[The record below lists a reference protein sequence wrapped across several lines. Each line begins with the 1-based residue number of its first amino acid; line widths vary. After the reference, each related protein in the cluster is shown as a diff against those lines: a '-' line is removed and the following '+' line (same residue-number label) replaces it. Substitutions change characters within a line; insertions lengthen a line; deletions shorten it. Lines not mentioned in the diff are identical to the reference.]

1 MQYPH
6 VFLRT
11 AAAYSLIA
19 AYFSIPWTLAGANIT
34 LLCLV
39 LAWVLAGGWR
49 QHWDVARSSAVTY
62 PLLAMYALILL
73 GAIYTTAPWRVVFD
87 HWLKYD
93 KLLLMVIAITLL
105 AQDEKTR
112 ERCWTAFTLAALFTL
127 ASSYLSI
134 WWRLPWSR
142 GQTLGWGGDH
152 SVFKDYIT
160 QSVLMALLM
169 LRGLYLGLRSQVSW
183 KRWAWLTVAALAFV
197 CNTQLLYGRTGYVAT
212 AVAVLAFVL
221 AMVPVRRWWMALGL
235 VALLLGLAVLLSP
248 TIVPRVAL
256 GLKELGE
263 VPETTTSIGPR
274 LYFLHYGLDLFFQKP
289 LLGWGTGAYH
299 GEFCRIATTP
309 EWCAAGSFHPHNQ
322 FLFFM
327 IEHGLLGLAAFSAVF
342 VAALWQAR
350 GMERLDR
357 AAAIAFIG
365 VAFVGSLTHSGIWL
379 ANEGLAYC
387 FGLVLV
393 LTAPRRR
400 PAPAVASPLAQG

>member
-11 AAAYSLIA
+11 AAAFSLIA
-19 AYFSIPWTLAGANIT
+19 AYFSIPWTLAGANIS

-39 LAWVLAGGWR
+39 LAWLLAGDWR
-49 QHWDVARSSAVTY
+49 QRWDAARGNAVSL
-62 PLLAMYALILL
+62 PLLVLYAIILL
-73 GAIYTTAPWRVVFD
+73 GAVYTTAPWRVVLD

-93 KLLLMVIAITLL
+93 KLLLMVMAISFL
-105 AQDEKTR
+105 AQDGKTR
-112 ERCWTAFTLAALFTL
+112 ERCWTAFTIAALFTL

-142 GQTLGWGGDH
+142 AQTLGWGGDH

-160 QSVLMALLM
+160 QSVLMVLLM
-169 LRGLYLGLRSQVSW
+169 LRGLYLALRANVAWQ
-183 KRWAWLTVAALAFV
+183 RGAWLAVAALAFV

-221 AMVPVRRWWMALGL
+221 ALVPVRRWWMALAL
-235 VALLLGLAVLLSP
+235 VAVLLAGAVLLSP

-274 LYFLHYGLDLFFQKP
+274 LYFLHYGLDLFWQKP
-289 LLGWGTGAYH
+289 WLGWGTGAYH

-327 IEHGLLGLAAFSAVF
+327 VEHGIPGLLAFAAVF
-342 VAALWQAR
+342 AAALWQAAR
-350 GMERLDR
+350 MERLDR
-357 AAAIAFIG
+357 AVAFAFVG
-365 VAFVGSLTHSGIWL
+365 VACVGSLTHSGIWPC
-379 ANEGLAYC
+379 AKAQAG
-387 FGLVLV
+387 V
-393 LTAPRRR
+393 
-400 PAPAVASPLAQG
+400 PA

>member
-6 VFLRT
+6 VFLRS
-11 AAAYSLIA
+11 AAVFSAIA
-19 AYFSIPWTLAGANIT
+19 AFFSIPWTLAGANIS

-39 LAWVLAGGWR
+39 LAWLLAGDWR
-49 QHWDVARSSAVTY
+49 QRWDAARGNAVSL
-62 PLLAMYALILL
+62 PLLVLYAIILL
-73 GAIYTTAPWRVVFD
+73 GAVYTTAPWRVVLD

-93 KLLLMVIAITLL
+93 KLLLMVIAISLL

-112 ERCWTAFTLAALFTL
+112 ERCWTAFTIAALFTL

-142 GQTLGWGGDH
+142 AQTLGWGGDH

-169 LRGLYLGLRSQVSW
+169 LRGLYLALRANVAWQ
-183 KRWAWLTVAALAFV
+183 RGAWLAVAALAFV

-221 AMVPVRRWWMALGL
+221 ALVPVRRWWMALAL
-235 VALLLGLAVLLSP
+235 VAVLLAGAVLLSP

-274 LYFLHYGLDLFFQKP
+274 LYFLHYGLDLFWQKP
-289 LLGWGTGAYH
+289 WLGWGTGAYH

-327 IEHGLLGLAAFSAVF
+327 IEHGIPGLLAFAAVF
-342 VAALWQAR
+342 AAALWQAAR
-350 GMERLDR
+350 MERLDR
-357 AAAIAFIG
+357 AVAFAFVG
-365 VAFVGSLTHSGIWL
+365 VACVGSLTHSGIWL
-379 ANEGLAYC
+379 ANEGLAYS

-393 LTAPRRR
+393 LTAPLR
-400 PAPAVASPLAQG
+400 PCAKAQAGVLA

>member
-6 VFLRT
+6 VFLRS
-11 AAAYSLIA
+11 AAVFSAIA
-19 AYFSIPWTLAGANIT
+19 AFFSIPWTLAGANIS

-39 LAWVLAGGWR
+39 LAWLLAGDWR
-49 QHWDVARSSAVTY
+49 QRWDAARGNAVSL
-62 PLLAMYALILL
+62 PLLVLYAIILL
-73 GAIYTTAPWRVVFD
+73 GAVYTTAPWRVVLD

-93 KLLLMVIAITLL
+93 KLLLMVIAISLL
-105 AQDEKTR
+105 AQDGKTR
-112 ERCWTAFTLAALFTL
+112 ERCWTAFTIAALFTL

-142 GQTLGWGGDH
+142 AQTLGWGGDH

-169 LRGLYLGLRSQVSW
+169 LRGLYLALRANVAWQ
-183 KRWAWLTVAALAFV
+183 RGAWLAVAALAFV

-221 AMVPVRRWWMALGL
+221 ALVPVRRWWMALAL
-235 VALLLGLAVLLSP
+235 VAVLLAGAVLLSP

-274 LYFLHYGLDLFFQKP
+274 LYFLHYGLDLFWQKP
-289 LLGWGTGAYH
+289 WLGWGTGAYH

-327 IEHGLLGLAAFSAVF
+327 VEHGIPGLLAFAAVF
-342 VAALWQAR
+342 AAALWQAAR
-350 GMERLDR
+350 MERLDR
-357 AAAIAFIG
+357 TVAFAFVG
-365 VAFVGSLTHSGIWL
+365 VACVGSLTHSGIWL
-379 ANEGLAYC
+379 ANEGLAYS

-393 LTAPRRR
+393 LTAPLR
-400 PAPAVASPLAQG
+400 PCAKAQAGVSV

>member
-6 VFLRT
+6 VFLRS
-11 AAAYSLIA
+11 AAVFSAIA
-19 AYFSIPWTLAGANIT
+19 AFFSIPWTLAGANIS

-39 LAWVLAGGWR
+39 LAWLLAGDWR
-49 QHWDVARSSAVTY
+49 QRWDAARGNAVSL
-62 PLLAMYALILL
+62 PLLVLYAIILL
-73 GAIYTTAPWRVVFD
+73 GAVYTTAPWRVVLD

-93 KLLLMVIAITLL
+93 KLLLMVIAISLL
-105 AQDEKTR
+105 AQDGKTR
-112 ERCWTAFTLAALFTL
+112 ERCWTAFTIAALFTL

-134 WWRLPWSR
+134 WWRLPWAR
-142 GQTLGWGGDH
+142 AQTLGWGGDH

-169 LRGLYLGLRSQVSW
+169 LRGLYLALRANVAWQ
-183 KRWAWLTVAALAFV
+183 RGAWLAVAALAFV

-221 AMVPVRRWWMALGL
+221 ALVPVRRWWMALAL
-235 VALLLGLAVLLSP
+235 VAVLLAGAVLLSP

-274 LYFLHYGLDLFFQKP
+274 LYFLHYGLDLFWQKP
-289 LLGWGTGAYH
+289 WLGWGTGAYH

-327 IEHGLLGLAAFSAVF
+327 VEHGIPGLLAFAAVF
-342 VAALWQAR
+342 AAALWQAAR
-350 GMERLDR
+350 MERLDR
-357 AAAIAFIG
+357 AVAFAFVG
-365 VAFVGSLTHSGIWL
+365 VACVGSLTHSGIWL
-379 ANEGLAYC
+379 ANEGLAYS

-393 LTAPRRR
+393 LTAPLR
-400 PAPAVASPLAQG
+400 PCAKAQAGVSV

>member
-6 VFLRT
+6 VFLRS
-11 AAAYSLIA
+11 AAVFSAIA
-19 AYFSIPWTLAGANIT
+19 AFFSIPWTLAGANIS

-39 LAWVLAGGWR
+39 LAWLLAGDWR
-49 QHWDVARSSAVTY
+49 QRWDAARGNAVSL
-62 PLLAMYALILL
+62 PLLVLYAIILL
-73 GAIYTTAPWRVVFD
+73 GAVYTTAPWRVVLD

-93 KLLLMVIAITLL
+93 KLLLMVIAISLL
-105 AQDEKTR
+105 AQDGKTR
-112 ERCWTAFTLAALFTL
+112 ERCWTAFTIAALFTL

-142 GQTLGWGGDH
+142 AQTLGWGGDH

-169 LRGLYLGLRSQVSW
+169 LRGLYLALRANVAWQ
-183 KRWAWLTVAALAFV
+183 RGAWLAVAALAFV

-221 AMVPVRRWWMALGL
+221 ALVPVRRWWMALAL
-235 VALLLGLAVLLSP
+235 VAVLLAGAVLLSP

-274 LYFLHYGLDLFFQKP
+274 LYFLHYGLDLFWQKP
-289 LLGWGTGAYH
+289 WLGWGTGAYH

-327 IEHGLLGLAAFSAVF
+327 VEHGIPGLLAFAAVF
-342 VAALWQAR
+342 AAALWQAAR
-350 GMERLDR
+350 MERLDR
-357 AAAIAFIG
+357 AVAFAFVG
-365 VAFVGSLTHSGIWL
+365 VACVGSLTHSGIWL
-379 ANEGLAYC
+379 ANEGLAYS

-393 LTAPRRR
+393 LTAPLR
-400 PAPAVASPLAQG
+400 PCAKAQDGVSA

>member
-6 VFLRT
+6 VFLRS
-11 AAAYSLIA
+11 AAVFSAIA
-19 AYFSIPWTLAGANIT
+19 AFFSIPWTLAGANIS

-39 LAWVLAGGWR
+39 LAWLLAGDWR
-49 QHWDVARSSAVTY
+49 QRWDAARGNAVSL
-62 PLLAMYALILL
+62 PLLVLYAIILL
-73 GAIYTTAPWRVVFD
+73 GAVYTTAPWRVVLD

-93 KLLLMVIAITLL
+93 KLLLMVIAISLL
-105 AQDEKTR
+105 AQDGKTR
-112 ERCWTAFTLAALFTL
+112 ERCWTAFTIAALFTL

-142 GQTLGWGGDH
+142 AQTLGWGGDH

-169 LRGLYLGLRSQVSW
+169 LRGLYLALRANVAWQ
-183 KRWAWLTVAALAFV
+183 RGAWLAVAALAFV

-221 AMVPVRRWWMALGL
+221 ALVPVRRWWMALAL
-235 VALLLGLAVLLSP
+235 VAVLLAGAVLLSP
-248 TIVPRVAL
+248 TTVPRVSL

-274 LYFLHYGLDLFFQKP
+274 LYFLHYGLDLFWQKP
-289 LLGWGTGAYH
+289 WLGWGTGAYH

-327 IEHGLLGLAAFSAVF
+327 VEHGIPGLLAFAAVF
-342 VAALWQAR
+342 AAALWQAAR
-350 GMERLDR
+350 MERLDR
-357 AAAIAFIG
+357 AVAFAFVG
-365 VAFVGSLTHSGIWL
+365 VACVGSLTHSGIWL
-379 ANEGLAYC
+379 ANEGLAYS

-393 LTAPRRR
+393 LTAPLR
-400 PAPAVASPLAQG
+400 PCAKAQAGVSV

>member
-6 VFLRT
+6 VFLRS
-11 AAAYSLIA
+11 AAVFSAIA
-19 AYFSIPWTLAGANIT
+19 AFFSIPWTLAGANIS

-39 LAWVLAGGWR
+39 LAWLLAGDWR
-49 QHWDVARSSAVTY
+49 QRWDAARGNAVSL
-62 PLLAMYALILL
+62 PLLVLYAIILL
-73 GAIYTTAPWRVVFD
+73 GAVYTTAPWRVVLD

-93 KLLLMVIAITLL
+93 KLLLMVIAISLL
-105 AQDEKTR
+105 AQDGKTR
-112 ERCWTAFTLAALFTL
+112 ERCWTAFTIAALFTL

-142 GQTLGWGGDH
+142 AQTLGWGGDH

-169 LRGLYLGLRSQVSW
+169 LRGLYLALRANVAWQ
-183 KRWAWLTVAALAFV
+183 RGAWLAVAALAFV

-212 AVAVLAFVL
+212 AVAMLAFVL
-221 AMVPVRRWWMALGL
+221 ALVPVRRWWMALAL
-235 VALLLGLAVLLSP
+235 VAVLLAGAVLLSP

-274 LYFLHYGLDLFFQKP
+274 LYFLHYGLDLFWQKP
-289 LLGWGTGAYH
+289 WLGWGTGAYH

-327 IEHGLLGLAAFSAVF
+327 VEHGIPGLLAFAAVF
-342 VAALWQAR
+342 AAALWQAAR
-350 GMERLDR
+350 MERLDR
-357 AAAIAFIG
+357 AVAFAFVG
-365 VAFVGSLTHSGIWL
+365 VACVGSLTHSGIWL
-379 ANEGLAYC
+379 ANEGLAYS

-393 LTAPRRR
+393 LTAPLR
-400 PAPAVASPLAQG
+400 PCAKAQAGVSV

>member
-11 AAAYSLIA
+11 AAVFSAIA
-19 AYFSIPWTLAGANIT
+19 AFFSIPWTLAGANIS

-39 LAWVLAGGWR
+39 LTWLLAGGWR
-49 QHWDVARSSAVTY
+49 ERWGVARGNAVTL
-62 PLLAMYALILL
+62 PLLALYAIILL
-73 GAIYTTAPWRVVFD
+73 GAAYTTAPWRVVLD

-93 KLLLMVIAITLL
+93 KLLLIVIAITLL

-112 ERCWTAFTLAALFTL
+112 ERCWTAFTIAALFTL

-142 GQTLGWGGDH
+142 AQTLGWGGDH

-169 LRGLYLGLRSQVSW
+169 LRGLYLALRASVAWQ
-183 KRWAWLTVAALAFV
+183 RGAWLAVAALAFV

-221 AMVPVRRWWMALGL
+221 ALVPVRRWWMALAL
-235 VALLLGLAVLLSP
+235 VAVLLAGAVLLSP
-248 TIVPRVAL
+248 TIGPRVAL

-274 LYFLHYGLDLFFQKP
+274 LYFLHYGLDLFWQKP
-289 LLGWGTGAYH
+289 WLGWGTGAYH

-327 IEHGLLGLAAFSAVF
+327 IEHGIPGLLAFAAVF
-342 VAALWQAR
+342 VAALWQAAR
-350 GMERLDR
+350 MERLDR
-357 AAAIAFIG
+357 AVAVAFVG
-365 VAFVGSLTHSGIWL
+365 VACVGSLTHSGIWL
-379 ANEGLAYC
+379 ANEGLAYS

-393 LTAPRRR
+393 LTAPLR
-400 PAPAVASPLAQG
+400 PCANAQAGVPA

>member
-6 VFLRT
+6 VFLRS
-11 AAAYSLIA
+11 AAVFSAIA
-19 AYFSIPWTLAGANIT
+19 AFFSIPWTLAGANIS

-39 LAWVLAGGWR
+39 LAWLLAGDWR
-49 QHWDVARSSAVTY
+49 QRWDAARGNAVSL
-62 PLLAMYALILL
+62 PLLVLYAIILL
-73 GAIYTTAPWRVVFD
+73 GAVYTTAPWRVVLD

-93 KLLLMVIAITLL
+93 KLLLMVIAISLL
-105 AQDEKTR
+105 AQDGKTR
-112 ERCWTAFTLAALFTL
+112 ERCWTAFTIAALFTL

-142 GQTLGWGGDH
+142 AQTLGWGGDH

-169 LRGLYLGLRSQVSW
+169 LRGLYLALRANVAWQ
-183 KRWAWLTVAALAFV
+183 RGAWLAVAALAFV

-221 AMVPVRRWWMALGL
+221 ALVPVRRWWMALAL
-235 VALLLGLAVLLSP
+235 VAVLLAGAVLLSP

-274 LYFLHYGLDLFFQKP
+274 LYFLHYGLDLFWQKP
-289 LLGWGTGAYH
+289 WLGWGTGAYH

-327 IEHGLLGLAAFSAVF
+327 VEHGIPGLLAFAAVF
-342 VAALWQAR
+342 AAALWQAAR
-350 GMERLDR
+350 MERLDR
-357 AAAIAFIG
+357 A
-365 VAFVGSLTHSGIWL
+365 VAFAFVWVACVGSLTHSGIWL
-379 ANEGLAYC
+379 ANEGLAYS

-393 LTAPRRR
+393 LTAPLR
-400 PAPAVASPLAQG
+400 PCAKAQAGVSV

>member
-6 VFLRT
+6 VFLRS
-11 AAAYSLIA
+11 AAVFSAIA
-19 AYFSIPWTLAGANIT
+19 AFFSIPWTLAGANIS

-39 LAWVLAGGWR
+39 LAWLLAGDWR
-49 QHWDVARSSAVTY
+49 QRWDAARGNAVSL
-62 PLLAMYALILL
+62 PLLVLYAIILL
-73 GAIYTTAPWRVVFD
+73 GAVYTTAPWRVVLD

-93 KLLLMVIAITLL
+93 KLLLMVIAISLL
-105 AQDEKTR
+105 AQDGKTR
-112 ERCWTAFTLAALFTL
+112 ERCWTAFTIAALFTL

-134 WWRLPWSR
+134 WWWLPWSR
-142 GQTLGWGGDH
+142 AQTLGWGGDH

-169 LRGLYLGLRSQVSW
+169 LRGLYLALRANV
-183 KRWAWLTVAALAFV
+183 AWQRGGWLAVAALAFV

-221 AMVPVRRWWMALGL
+221 ALVPVRRWWMALAL
-235 VALLLGLAVLLSP
+235 VAVLLTGAVLLSP

-274 LYFLHYGLDLFFQKP
+274 LYFLHYGLDLFWQKP
-289 LLGWGTGAYH
+289 WLGWGTGAYH

-327 IEHGLLGLAAFSAVF
+327 VEHGIPGLLAFAAVF
-342 VAALWQAR
+342 AAALWQAAR
-350 GMERLDR
+350 MERLDR
-357 AAAIAFIG
+357 AVAFAFVG
-365 VAFVGSLTHSGIWL
+365 VACVGSLTHSGIWL
-379 ANEGLAYC
+379 ANEGLAYS

-393 LTAPRRR
+393 LTAPLR
-400 PAPAVASPLAQG
+400 PCAKAQAGVSV

>member
-11 AAAYSLIA
+11 AAAFSLIA

-39 LAWVLAGGWR
+39 LAWVLGGAWR
-49 QHWDVARSSAVTY
+49 QRWDVACDNAVTF
-62 PLLAMYALILL
+62 PLLALYGLILL
-73 GAIYTTAPWRVVFD
+73 GALYTTAPWRVVLD

-93 KLLLMVIAITLL
+93 KLLLMVMAISLM
-105 AQDEKTR
+105 ARDEKTR
-112 ERCWTAFTLAALFTL
+112 ERCWTAFTIAALFTL

-142 GQTLGWGGDH
+142 AQTLGWGGDH

-160 QSVLMALLM
+160 QSVLMVLLM
-169 LRGLYLGLRSQVSW
+169 LRGLYLALRTPVVWQ
-183 KRWAWLTVAALAFV
+183 RAAWLAVAVLAFV

-221 AMVPVRRWWMALGL
+221 ALVPVRRWWMALGL
-235 VALLLGLAVLLSP
+235 VAVVLGVAVLLSP

-256 GLKELGE
+256 GLKELGQ

-274 LYFLHYGLDLFFQKP
+274 LYFLHYGLELFSQKP
-289 LLGWGTGAYH
+289 WLGWGTGAYH

-327 IEHGLLGLAAFSAVF
+327 IEHGLPGLVAFAGVF

-350 GMERLDR
+350 RMERLDR
-357 AAAIAFIG
+357 AVAIAFVG
-365 VAFVGSLTHSGIWL
+365 VAGVGSLTHSGIWL

-393 LTAPRRR
+393 LTAPR
-400 PAPAVASPLAQG
+400 SPSHQSTGAARG

>member
-6 VFLRT
+6 VFLRS
-11 AAAYSLIA
+11 AAVLSAIA
-19 AYFSIPWTLAGANIT
+19 AFFSIPWTLAGANIS

-39 LAWVLAGGWR
+39 LAWLLAGDWR
-49 QHWDVARSSAVTY
+49 QRWDAARGNAVSL
-62 PLLAMYALILL
+62 PLLVLYAIILL
-73 GAIYTTAPWRVVFD
+73 GAVYTTAPWRVVLD

-93 KLLLMVIAITLL
+93 KLLLMVIAISLL
-105 AQDEKTR
+105 AQDGKTR
-112 ERCWTAFTLAALFTL
+112 ERCWTAFTIAALFTL

-142 GQTLGWGGDH
+142 AQTLGWGGDH

-169 LRGLYLGLRSQVSW
+169 LRGLYLALRANVAWQ
-183 KRWAWLTVAALAFV
+183 RGAWLAVAALAFV

-221 AMVPVRRWWMALGL
+221 ALVPVRRWWMALAL
-235 VALLLGLAVLLSP
+235 VAVLLAGAVLLSP

-274 LYFLHYGLDLFFQKP
+274 LYFLHYGLDLFWQKP
-289 LLGWGTGAYH
+289 WLGWGTGAYH

-327 IEHGLLGLAAFSAVF
+327 VEHGIPGLLAFAAVF
-342 VAALWQAR
+342 AAALWQAAR
-350 GMERLDR
+350 MERLDR
-357 AAAIAFIG
+357 AVAFAFVG
-365 VAFVGSLTHSGIWL
+365 VACVGSLTHSGIWL
-379 ANEGLAYC
+379 ANEGLAYS

-393 LTAPRRR
+393 LTAPLR
-400 PAPAVASPLAQG
+400 PCAKAQAGVSA

>member
-6 VFLRT
+6 VFLRS
-11 AAAYSLIA
+11 AAVFSAIA
-19 AYFSIPWTLAGANIT
+19 AFFSIPWTLAGANIS

-39 LAWVLAGGWR
+39 LAWLLAGDWR
-49 QHWDVARSSAVTY
+49 QRWDAARGNAVSL
-62 PLLAMYALILL
+62 PLLVLYAIILL
-73 GAIYTTAPWRVVFD
+73 GAVYTTAPWRVVLD

-93 KLLLMVIAITLL
+93 KLLLMVIAISLL

-112 ERCWTAFTLAALFTL
+112 GRCWTAFTIAALFTL

-142 GQTLGWGGDH
+142 AQTLGWGGDH

-169 LRGLYLGLRSQVSW
+169 LRGLYLALRANVAWQ
-183 KRWAWLTVAALAFV
+183 RGAWLAVAALAFV

-221 AMVPVRRWWMALGL
+221 ALVPVRRWWMALAL
-235 VALLLGLAVLLSP
+235 VAVLLAGAVLLSP

-274 LYFLHYGLDLFFQKP
+274 LYFLHYGLDLFWQKP
-289 LLGWGTGAYH
+289 WLGWGTGAYH

-327 IEHGLLGLAAFSAVF
+327 VEHGIPGLLAFAAVF
-342 VAALWQAR
+342 AAALWQAAR
-350 GMERLDR
+350 MERLDR
-357 AAAIAFIG
+357 AVAFAFVG
-365 VAFVGSLTHSGIWL
+365 VACVGSLTHSGIWL
-379 ANEGLAYC
+379 ANEGLAYS

-393 LTAPRRR
+393 LTAPLR
-400 PAPAVASPLAQG
+400 PCAKAQAGVSV

>member
-6 VFLRT
+6 VFLRS
-11 AAAYSLIA
+11 AAVFSAIA
-19 AYFSIPWTLAGANIT
+19 AFFSIPWTLAGANIS

-39 LAWVLAGGWR
+39 LAWLLAGDWR
-49 QHWDVARSSAVTY
+49 QRWDAARGNAVSL
-62 PLLAMYALILL
+62 PLLVLYAIILL
-73 GAIYTTAPWRVVFD
+73 GAVYTTAPWRVVLD

-93 KLLLMVIAITLL
+93 KLLLMVIAIALL
-105 AQDEKTR
+105 AQDGKTR
-112 ERCWTAFTLAALFTL
+112 ERCWTAFTIAALFTL

-142 GQTLGWGGDH
+142 AQTLGWGGDH

-169 LRGLYLGLRSQVSW
+169 LRGLYLALRANVAWQ
-183 KRWAWLTVAALAFV
+183 RGAWLAVAALAFV

-221 AMVPVRRWWMALGL
+221 ALVPVRRWWMALAL
-235 VALLLGLAVLLSP
+235 VAVLLAGAVLLSP

-274 LYFLHYGLDLFFQKP
+274 LYFLHYGLDLFWQKP
-289 LLGWGTGAYH
+289 WLGWGTGAYH

-327 IEHGLLGLAAFSAVF
+327 VEHGIPGLLAFAAVF
-342 VAALWQAR
+342 AAALWQAAR
-350 GMERLDR
+350 MERLDR
-357 AAAIAFIG
+357 AVAFAFVG
-365 VAFVGSLTHSGIWL
+365 VACVGSLTHSGIWL
-379 ANEGLAYC
+379 ANEGLAYS

-393 LTAPRRR
+393 LTAPLR
-400 PAPAVASPLAQG
+400 PCAKAQAGVSV

>member
-6 VFLRT
+6 VFLRS
-11 AAAYSLIA
+11 AAVFSAIA
-19 AYFSIPWTLAGANIT
+19 AFFSIPWTLAGANIS

-39 LAWVLAGGWR
+39 LAWLLAGDWR
-49 QHWDVARSSAVTY
+49 QRWDAARGNAVSL
-62 PLLAMYALILL
+62 PLLVLYAIILL
-73 GAIYTTAPWRVVFD
+73 GAVYTTAPWRVVLD

-93 KLLLMVIAITLL
+93 KLLLMVIAISLL
-105 AQDEKTR
+105 AQDGKTR
-112 ERCWTAFTLAALFTL
+112 ERCWTAFTIAALFTL

-142 GQTLGWGGDH
+142 AQTLGWGGDH

-169 LRGLYLGLRSQVSW
+169 LRGLYLALRANVAWQ
-183 KRWAWLTVAALAFV
+183 RGAWLAVAALAFV

-221 AMVPVRRWWMALGL
+221 ALVPVRRWWMALAL
-235 VALLLGLAVLLSP
+235 VAVLLAGAVLLSP

-274 LYFLHYGLDLFFQKP
+274 LYFLHYGLDLFWQKP
-289 LLGWGTGAYH
+289 WLGWGTGAYH

-327 IEHGLLGLAAFSAVF
+327 VEHGIPGLLAFAAVF
-342 VAALWQAR
+342 AAALWQAAR
-350 GMERLDR
+350 MERLDR
-357 AAAIAFIG
+357 AVAFAFVG
-365 VAFVGSLTHSGIWL
+365 VACVGSLTHSGIWL
-379 ANEGLAYC
+379 ANEGLAYS

-393 LTAPRRR
+393 LTVPLR
-400 PAPAVASPLAQG
+400 PCAKAQAGVSV

>member
-6 VFLRT
+6 VFLRS
-11 AAAYSLIA
+11 AAVFSAIA
-19 AYFSIPWTLAGANIT
+19 AFFSIPWTLAGANIS

-39 LAWVLAGGWR
+39 LAWLLAGDWR
-49 QHWDVARSSAVTY
+49 QRWDAARGNAVSL
-62 PLLAMYALILL
+62 PLLVLYAIILL
-73 GAIYTTAPWRVVFD
+73 GAVYTTAPWRVVLD
-87 HWLKYD
+87 HWLKYG
-93 KLLLMVIAITLL
+93 KLLLMVIAISLL

-112 ERCWTAFTLAALFTL
+112 GRCWTAFTIAALFTL

-142 GQTLGWGGDH
+142 AQTLGWGGDH

-169 LRGLYLGLRSQVSW
+169 LRGLYLALRANVAWQ
-183 KRWAWLTVAALAFV
+183 RGAWLAVAALAFV

-221 AMVPVRRWWMALGL
+221 ALVPVRRWWMALAL
-235 VALLLGLAVLLSP
+235 VAVLLAGAVLLSP

-274 LYFLHYGLDLFFQKP
+274 LYFLHYGLDLFWQKP
-289 LLGWGTGAYH
+289 WLGWGTGAYH

-327 IEHGLLGLAAFSAVF
+327 VEHGIPGLLAFAAVF
-342 VAALWQAR
+342 AAALWQAAR
-350 GMERLDR
+350 MERLDR
-357 AAAIAFIG
+357 AVAFAFVG
-365 VAFVGSLTHSGIWL
+365 VACVGSLTHSGIWL
-379 ANEGLAYC
+379 ANEGLAYS

-393 LTAPRRR
+393 LTAPLR
-400 PAPAVASPLAQG
+400 PCAKAQAGVSV

>member
-6 VFLRT
+6 VFLRS
-11 AAAYSLIA
+11 AAVFSAIA
-19 AYFSIPWTLAGANIT
+19 AFFSIPWTLAGANIS

-39 LAWVLAGGWR
+39 LAWLLAGDWR
-49 QHWDVARSSAVTY
+49 QRWDAARGNAVSL
-62 PLLAMYALILL
+62 PLLVLYAIILL
-73 GAIYTTAPWRVVFD
+73 GAVYTTAPWRVVLD

-93 KLLLMVIAITLL
+93 KLLLMVIAISLL
-105 AQDEKTR
+105 AQDGKTR
-112 ERCWTAFTLAALFTL
+112 ERCWTAFTIAALFTL

-142 GQTLGWGGDH
+142 AQTLGWGGDH

-169 LRGLYLGLRSQVSW
+169 LRGLYLALRANVAWQ
-183 KRWAWLTVAALAFV
+183 RGAWLAVAALAFV

-221 AMVPVRRWWMALGL
+221 ALVPVRRWWMALAL
-235 VALLLGLAVLLSP
+235 VAVLLAGAVLLSP

-274 LYFLHYGLDLFFQKP
+274 LYFLHYGLDLFWQKP
-289 LLGWGTGAYH
+289 WLGWGTGAYH

-327 IEHGLLGLAAFSAVF
+327 VEHGIPGLLAFAAVF
-342 VAALWQAR
+342 AAALWQAAR
-350 GMERLDR
+350 MERLDR
-357 AAAIAFIG
+357 AVAFAFVG
-365 VAFVGSLTHSGIWL
+365 VACVGSLTHSGIWL
-379 ANEGLAYC
+379 ANEGLAYS

-393 LTAPRRR
+393 LTAPLR
-400 PAPAVASPLAQG
+400 PCAKAQAGVLA

>member
-6 VFLRT
+6 VFLRS
-11 AAAYSLIA
+11 AAVFSAISA
-19 AYFSIPWTLAGANIT
+19 FFSIPWTLAGANIS

-39 LAWVLAGGWR
+39 LAWLLAGDWR
-49 QHWDVARSSAVTY
+49 QRWDAARGNAVSL
-62 PLLAMYALILL
+62 PLLVLYAIILL
-73 GAIYTTAPWRVVFD
+73 GAVYTTAPWRVVLD

-93 KLLLMVIAITLL
+93 KLLLMVIAISLL
-105 AQDEKTR
+105 AQDGKTR
-112 ERCWTAFTLAALFTL
+112 ERCWTAFTIAALFTL

-142 GQTLGWGGDH
+142 AQTLGWGGDH

-169 LRGLYLGLRSQVSW
+169 LRGLYLALRANVAWQ
-183 KRWAWLTVAALAFV
+183 RGAWLAVAALAFV

-221 AMVPVRRWWMALGL
+221 ALVPVRRWWMALAL
-235 VALLLGLAVLLSP
+235 VAVLLAGAVLLSP

-274 LYFLHYGLDLFFQKP
+274 LYFLHYGLDLFWQKP
-289 LLGWGTGAYH
+289 WLGWGTGAYH

-327 IEHGLLGLAAFSAVF
+327 VEHGIPGLLAFAAVF
-342 VAALWQAR
+342 AAALWQAAR
-350 GMERLDR
+350 MERLDR
-357 AAAIAFIG
+357 AVAFAFVG
-365 VAFVGSLTHSGIWL
+365 VACVGSLTHSGIWL
-379 ANEGLAYC
+379 ANEGLAYS

-393 LTAPRRR
+393 LTAPLR
-400 PAPAVASPLAQG
+400 PCAKAQAGVPA

>member
-6 VFLRT
+6 VFLRS
-11 AAAYSLIA
+11 AAVFSAIA
-19 AYFSIPWTLAGANIT
+19 AFFSIPWTLAGANIS

-39 LAWVLAGGWR
+39 LAWLLAGDWR
-49 QHWDVARSSAVTY
+49 QRWDAARGNAVSL
-62 PLLAMYALILL
+62 PLLVLYAIILL
-73 GAIYTTAPWRVVFD
+73 GAVYTTAPWRVVLD

-93 KLLLMVIAITLL
+93 KLLLMVIAISLL
-105 AQDEKTR
+105 AQDGKTR
-112 ERCWTAFTLAALFTL
+112 ERCWTAFTIAALFTL

-142 GQTLGWGGDH
+142 AQTLGWGGDH

-169 LRGLYLGLRSQVSW
+169 LRGLYLALRANVAWQ
-183 KRWAWLTVAALAFV
+183 RGAWLAVAALAFV

-221 AMVPVRRWWMALGL
+221 ALVPVRRWRMALAL
-235 VALLLGLAVLLSP
+235 VAVLLAGAVLLSP

-274 LYFLHYGLDLFFQKP
+274 LYFLHYGLDLFWQKP
-289 LLGWGTGAYH
+289 WLGWGTGAYH

-327 IEHGLLGLAAFSAVF
+327 VEHGIPGLLAFAAVF
-342 VAALWQAR
+342 AAALWQAAR
-350 GMERLDR
+350 MERLDR
-357 AAAIAFIG
+357 AVAFAFVG
-365 VAFVGSLTHSGIWL
+365 VACVGSLTHSGIWL
-379 ANEGLAYC
+379 ANEGLAYS

-393 LTAPRRR
+393 LTAPLR
-400 PAPAVASPLAQG
+400 PCAKAQAGVSV

>member
-6 VFLRT
+6 VFLRS
-11 AAAYSLIA
+11 AAVFSAIA
-19 AYFSIPWTLAGANIT
+19 AFFSIPWTLAGANIS

-39 LAWVLAGGWR
+39 LAWLLAGDWR
-49 QHWDVARSSAVTY
+49 QRWDAARGNAVSL
-62 PLLAMYALILL
+62 PLLVLYAIILL
-73 GAIYTTAPWRVVFD
+73 GAVYTTAPWRVVLD

-93 KLLLMVIAITLL
+93 KLLLMVIAISLL
-105 AQDEKTR
+105 AQDGKTR
-112 ERCWTAFTLAALFTL
+112 ERCWTAFTIAALFTL

-142 GQTLGWGGDH
+142 AQTLGWGGDH

-169 LRGLYLGLRSQVSW
+169 LRGLYLALRANVAWQ
-183 KRWAWLTVAALAFV
+183 RGAWLAVAALAFV

-221 AMVPVRRWWMALGL
+221 ALVPVRRWWMALAL
-235 VALLLGLAVLLSP
+235 VAVLLAGAVLLSP

-274 LYFLHYGLDLFFQKP
+274 LYFLHYGLDLFWQKP
-289 LLGWGTGAYH
+289 WLGWGTGAYH

-327 IEHGLLGLAAFSAVF
+327 VEHGIPGLLAFAAVF
-342 VAALWQAR
+342 AAALWQAAR
-350 GMERLDR
+350 MERLDR
-357 AAAIAFIG
+357 AVAFAFVG
-365 VAFVGSLTHSGIWL
+365 VACVGSLTHSGIWL
-379 ANEGLAYC
+379 ANEGLAYS

-393 LTAPRRR
+393 LTAPLR
-400 PAPAVASPLAQG
+400 PCAKAQAGVSV

>member
-1 MQYPH
+1 MQYH
-6 VFLRT
+6 HGFLRS
-11 AAAYSLIA
+11 AAVFSAIA
-19 AYFSIPWTLAGANIT
+19 AFFSIPWTLAGANIS

-39 LAWVLAGGWR
+39 LAWLLAGDWR
-49 QHWDVARSSAVTY
+49 QRWDAARGNAVSL
-62 PLLAMYALILL
+62 PLLVLYAIILL
-73 GAIYTTAPWRVVFD
+73 GAVYTTAPWRVVLD

-93 KLLLMVIAITLL
+93 KLLLMVIAISLL
-105 AQDEKTR
+105 AQDGKTR
-112 ERCWTAFTLAALFTL
+112 ERCWTAFTIAALFTL

-142 GQTLGWGGDH
+142 AQTLGWGGDH

-169 LRGLYLGLRSQVSW
+169 LRGLYLALRANVAWQ
-183 KRWAWLTVAALAFV
+183 RGAWLAVAALAFV

-221 AMVPVRRWWMALGL
+221 ALVPVRRWWMALAL
-235 VALLLGLAVLLSP
+235 VAVLLAGAVLLSP

-274 LYFLHYGLDLFFQKP
+274 LYFLHYGLDLFWQKP
-289 LLGWGTGAYH
+289 WLGWGTGAYH

-327 IEHGLLGLAAFSAVF
+327 VEHGIPGLLAFAAVF
-342 VAALWQAR
+342 AAALWQAAR
-350 GMERLDR
+350 MERLDR
-357 AAAIAFIG
+357 AVAFAFVG
-365 VAFVGSLTHSGIWL
+365 VACVGSLTHSGIWL
-379 ANEGLAYC
+379 ANEGLAYS

-393 LTAPRRR
+393 LTAPLR
-400 PAPAVASPLAQG
+400 PCAKAQAGVSV

>member
-6 VFLRT
+6 VFLRS
-11 AAAYSLIA
+11 AAVFSAIA
-19 AYFSIPWTLAGANIT
+19 AFFSIPWTLAGANIS

-39 LAWVLAGGWR
+39 LAWLLAGYWR
-49 QHWDVARSSAVTY
+49 QRWDAARGNAVSL
-62 PLLAMYALILL
+62 PLLVLYAIILL
-73 GAIYTTAPWRVVFD
+73 GAVYTTAPWRVVLD

-93 KLLLMVIAITLL
+93 KLLLMVIAISLL
-105 AQDEKTR
+105 AQDVKTR
-112 ERCWTAFTLAALFTL
+112 ERCWTAFTIAALFTL

-142 GQTLGWGGDH
+142 AQTLGWGGDH

-169 LRGLYLGLRSQVSW
+169 LRGLYLALRANVAWQ
-183 KRWAWLTVAALAFV
+183 RGAWLAVAALAFV

-221 AMVPVRRWWMALGL
+221 ALVPVRRWWMALAL
-235 VALLLGLAVLLSP
+235 VAVLLAGAVLLSP

-274 LYFLHYGLDLFFQKP
+274 LYFLHYGLDLFWQKP
-289 LLGWGTGAYH
+289 WLGWGTGAYH

-327 IEHGLLGLAAFSAVF
+327 VEHGIPGLLAFAAVF
-342 VAALWQAR
+342 AAALWQAAR
-350 GMERLDR
+350 MERLDR
-357 AAAIAFIG
+357 AVAFAFVG
-365 VAFVGSLTHSGIWL
+365 VACVGSLTHSGIWL
-379 ANEGLAYC
+379 ANEGLAYS

-393 LTAPRRR
+393 LTAPLR
-400 PAPAVASPLAQG
+400 PCAKAQAGVPA

>member
-6 VFLRT
+6 VFLRS
-11 AAAYSLIA
+11 AAVFSAIA
-19 AYFSIPWTLAGANIT
+19 VFFSIPWTLAGANIS

-39 LAWVLAGGWR
+39 LAWLLAGDWR
-49 QHWDVARSSAVTY
+49 QRWDAARGNAVSL
-62 PLLAMYALILL
+62 PLLVLYAIILL
-73 GAIYTTAPWRVVFD
+73 GAVYTTAPWRVVLD

-93 KLLLMVIAITLL
+93 KLLLMVIAISLL
-105 AQDEKTR
+105 AQDGKTR
-112 ERCWTAFTLAALFTL
+112 ERCWTAFTIAALFTL

-142 GQTLGWGGDH
+142 AQTLGWGGDH

-169 LRGLYLGLRSQVSW
+169 LRGLYLALRANVAWQ
-183 KRWAWLTVAALAFV
+183 RGAWLAVAALAFV

-221 AMVPVRRWWMALGL
+221 ALVPVRRWWMALAL
-235 VALLLGLAVLLSP
+235 VAVLLAGAVLLSP

-274 LYFLHYGLDLFFQKP
+274 LYFLHYGLDLFWQKP
-289 LLGWGTGAYH
+289 WLGWGTGAYH

-327 IEHGLLGLAAFSAVF
+327 VEHGIPGLLAFAAVF
-342 VAALWQAR
+342 AAALWQAAR
-350 GMERLDR
+350 MERLDR
-357 AAAIAFIG
+357 AVAFAFVG
-365 VAFVGSLTHSGIWL
+365 VACVGSLTHSGIWL
-379 ANEGLAYC
+379 ANEGLAYS

-393 LTAPRRR
+393 LTVPLR
-400 PAPAVASPLAQG
+400 PCAKAQAGVPA

>member
-6 VFLRT
+6 VFLRS
-11 AAAYSLIA
+11 AAVFSAIA
-19 AYFSIPWTLAGANIT
+19 AFFSIPWTLAGANIS

-39 LAWVLAGGWR
+39 LAWLLAGDWR
-49 QHWDVARSSAVTY
+49 QRWDAARGNAVSL
-62 PLLAMYALILL
+62 PLLVLYAIILL
-73 GAIYTTAPWRVVFD
+73 GAVYTTAPWRVVLD

-93 KLLLMVIAITLL
+93 KLLLMVIAISLL
-105 AQDEKTR
+105 AQDGKTR
-112 ERCWTAFTLAALFTL
+112 ERCWTAFTIAALFTL

-142 GQTLGWGGDH
+142 AQTLGWGGDH

-169 LRGLYLGLRSQVSW
+169 LRGLYLALRANVAWQ
-183 KRWAWLTVAALAFV
+183 RGAWLAVAALAFV

-221 AMVPVRRWWMALGL
+221 ALVPVRRWWMALAL
-235 VALLLGLAVLLSP
+235 VAVLLAGAVLLSP

-263 VPETTTSIGPR
+263 VPEITTSIGQR
-274 LYFLHYGLDLFFQKP
+274 LYFLQYGLDLFWQKP
-289 LLGWGTGAYH
+289 WLGWGTGAYH
-299 GEFCRIATTP
+299 GEFCRISTTP
-309 EWCAAGSFHPHNQ
+309 EWCAVGSFHPHNQ

-327 IEHGLLGLAAFSAVF
+327 IEHGVPGLLAFVAVF
-342 VAALWQAR
+342 AAALWQAAR
-350 GMERLDR
+350 MERLDR
-357 AAAIAFIG
+357 AVAF
-365 VAFVGSLTHSGIWL
+365 AFVGVACVGGLTHSGIWL
-379 ANEGLAYC
+379 ANEGLAYG

-393 LTAPRRR
+393 LTAPRRPCAKEQAGV
-400 PAPAVASPLAQG
+400 PA

>member
-11 AAAYSLIA
+11 AAVFSVIA
-19 AYFSIPWTLAGANIT
+19 AFFSIPWTLAGANIT

-39 LAWVLAGGWR
+39 LAWVLGGGWAQR
-49 QHWDVARSSAVTY
+49 WAVARASAVTL
-62 PLLAMYALILL
+62 PLLALYGVILL
-73 GAIYTTAPWRVVFD
+73 GALYTTAPWRVVMD

-93 KLLLMVIAITLL
+93 KLLLMVIAITML
-105 AQDEKTR
+105 AGDEKTR
-112 ERCWTAFTLAALFTL
+112 EKCWTAFTIAALFTL

-142 GQTLGWGGDH
+142 AQTLGWGGDH

-169 LRGLYLGLRSQVSW
+169 LRGLYLGLRTQVAW
-183 KRWAWLTVAALAFV
+183 QRWAWLAAAALAFV

-212 AVAVLAFVL
+212 AVAVLVFVL

-235 VALLLGLAVLLSP
+235 VAVVLAVAVLLSP

-256 GLKELGE
+256 GLKEMGE

-289 LLGWGTGAYH
+289 WWGWGTGAYH

-327 IEHGLLGLAAFSAVF
+327 IEHGLPGLVAFASVF

-350 GMERLDR
+350 QMQRLDR
-357 AAAIAFIG
+357 AVALAFTG

-393 LTAPRRR
+393 LTAPTASSA
-400 PAPAVASPLAQG
+400 PGLGAPAARA

>member
-6 VFLRT
+6 VFLRS
-11 AAAYSLIA
+11 AAVFSAIA
-19 AYFSIPWTLAGANIT
+19 AFFSIPWTLAGANIS

-39 LAWVLAGGWR
+39 LAWLLAGDWR
-49 QHWDVARSSAVTY
+49 QRWDAARGNAVSL
-62 PLLAMYALILL
+62 PLLVLYAIILL
-73 GAIYTTAPWRVVFD
+73 GAVYTTAPWRVVLD

-93 KLLLMVIAITLL
+93 KLLLMVIAISLL
-105 AQDEKTR
+105 AQDGKTR
-112 ERCWTAFTLAALFTL
+112 ERCWTAFTIAALFTL

-142 GQTLGWGGDH
+142 AQTLGWGGDH

-169 LRGLYLGLRSQVSW
+169 LRGLYLALRANVAWQ
-183 KRWAWLTVAALAFV
+183 RGAWLAVAALAFV

-221 AMVPVRRWWMALGL
+221 ALVPVRRWWMALAL
-235 VALLLGLAVLLSP
+235 VAVLLAGAVLLSP

-274 LYFLHYGLDLFFQKP
+274 LYFLHYGLDLFWQKP
-289 LLGWGTGAYH
+289 WLGWGTGAYH

-327 IEHGLLGLAAFSAVF
+327 VEHGIPGLLAFAAVF
-342 VAALWQAR
+342 AAALWQAAR
-350 GMERLDR
+350 MERLDR
-357 AAAIAFIG
+357 AVAFAFVG
-365 VAFVGSLTHSGIWL
+365 VACVGSLTHSGIWL
-379 ANEGLAYC
+379 ANEGLAYS

-393 LTAPRRR
+393 LTAPLR
-400 PAPAVASPLAQG
+400 PCAKAQAGVSA

>member
-6 VFLRT
+6 VFLRS
-11 AAAYSLIA
+11 AAVFSAIA
-19 AYFSIPWTLAGANIT
+19 AFFSIPWTLAGANIS

-39 LAWVLAGGWR
+39 LAWLLAGDWR
-49 QHWDVARSSAVTY
+49 QRWDAARGNAVSL
-62 PLLAMYALILL
+62 PLLVLYAIILL
-73 GAIYTTAPWRVVFD
+73 GAVYTTAPWRVVLA

-93 KLLLMVIAITLL
+93 KLLLMVIAISLL
-105 AQDEKTR
+105 AQDGKTR
-112 ERCWTAFTLAALFTL
+112 ERCWTAFTIAALFTL

-142 GQTLGWGGDH
+142 AQTLGWGGDH

-169 LRGLYLGLRSQVSW
+169 LRGLYLALRANVAWQ
-183 KRWAWLTVAALAFV
+183 RGAWLAVAALAFV

-221 AMVPVRRWWMALGL
+221 ALVPVRRWWMALAL
-235 VALLLGLAVLLSP
+235 VAVLLAGAVLLSP

-274 LYFLHYGLDLFFQKP
+274 LYFLHYGLDLFWQKP
-289 LLGWGTGAYH
+289 WLGWGTGAYH

-327 IEHGLLGLAAFSAVF
+327 VEHGIPGLLAFAAVF
-342 VAALWQAR
+342 AAALWQAAR
-350 GMERLDR
+350 MERLDR
-357 AAAIAFIG
+357 AVAFAFVG
-365 VAFVGSLTHSGIWL
+365 VACVGSLTHSGIWL
-379 ANEGLAYC
+379 ANEGLAYS

-393 LTAPRRR
+393 LTAPLR
-400 PAPAVASPLAQG
+400 PCAKAQAGVSV

>member
-6 VFLRT
+6 VFLRS
-11 AAAYSLIA
+11 AAVFSAIA
-19 AYFSIPWTLAGANIT
+19 AFFSIPWTLAGASIS

-39 LAWVLAGGWR
+39 LAWLLAGDWR
-49 QHWDVARSSAVTY
+49 QRWDAARGNAVSL
-62 PLLAMYALILL
+62 PLLVLYAIILL
-73 GAIYTTAPWRVVFD
+73 GAVYTTAPWRVVLD

-93 KLLLMVIAITLL
+93 KLLLMVIAISLL
-105 AQDEKTR
+105 AQDGKTR
-112 ERCWTAFTLAALFTL
+112 ERCWTAFTIAALFTL

-142 GQTLGWGGDH
+142 AQTLGWGGDH

-169 LRGLYLGLRSQVSW
+169 LRGLYLALRANVAWQ
-183 KRWAWLTVAALAFV
+183 RGAWLAVAALAFV

-221 AMVPVRRWWMALGL
+221 ALVPVRRWWMALAL
-235 VALLLGLAVLLSP
+235 VAVLLAGAVLLSP

-274 LYFLHYGLDLFFQKP
+274 LYFLHYGLDLFWQKP
-289 LLGWGTGAYH
+289 WLGWGTGAYH

-327 IEHGLLGLAAFSAVF
+327 VEHGIPGLLAFAAVF
-342 VAALWQAR
+342 AAALWQAAR
-350 GMERLDR
+350 MERLDR
-357 AAAIAFIG
+357 AVAFAFVG
-365 VAFVGSLTHSGIWL
+365 VACVGSLTHSGIWL
-379 ANEGLAYC
+379 ANEGLAYS

-393 LTAPRRR
+393 LTAPLR
-400 PAPAVASPLAQG
+400 PCAKAQAGVSV

>member
-6 VFLRT
+6 VFLR
-11 AAAYSLIA
+11 AAAAFSLIA

-39 LAWVLAGGWR
+39 LAWVLGGAWR
-49 QHWDVARSSAVTY
+49 QRWDVACDNAVTF
-62 PLLAMYALILL
+62 PLLALYGLILL
-73 GAIYTTAPWRVVFD
+73 GALYTTAPWRVVLD

-93 KLLLMVIAITLL
+93 KLLLMVIAISLM
-105 AQDEKTR
+105 ARDEKTR
-112 ERCWTAFTLAALFTL
+112 ERCWTAFTIAALFTL

-142 GQTLGWGGDH
+142 AQTLGWGGDH

-160 QSVLMALLM
+160 QSVLMVLLM
-169 LRGLYLGLRSQVSW
+169 LRGLYLALRTPVAWQ
-183 KRWAWLTVAALAFV
+183 RAAWLAVAVLAFV

-235 VALLLGLAVLLSP
+235 VAVVLGVAVLLSP

-256 GLKELGE
+256 GLKELGQ

-274 LYFLHYGLDLFFQKP
+274 LYFLHYGLELFSQKP
-289 LLGWGTGAYH
+289 WLGWGTGAYH

-327 IEHGLLGLAAFSAVF
+327 IEHGLPGLVAFAGVF

-350 GMERLDR
+350 RMERLDR
-357 AAAIAFIG
+357 AVAIAFVG
-365 VAFVGSLTHSGIWL
+365 VAGVGSLTHSGIWL

-393 LTAPRRR
+393 LTAPR
-400 PAPAVASPLAQG
+400 SPSHQSTGAARG

>member
-6 VFLRT
+6 VFLRS
-11 AAAYSLIA
+11 AAVFSAIA
-19 AYFSIPWTLAGANIT
+19 AFFSIPWTLAGANIS

-39 LAWVLAGGWR
+39 LAWLLAGDWR
-49 QHWDVARSSAVTY
+49 QRWDAARGNAVSL
-62 PLLAMYALILL
+62 PLLVLYTIILL
-73 GAIYTTAPWRVVFD
+73 GAVYTTAPWRVVLD

-93 KLLLMVIAITLL
+93 KLLLMVIAISLL
-105 AQDEKTR
+105 AQDGKTR
-112 ERCWTAFTLAALFTL
+112 ERCWTAFTIAALFTL

-142 GQTLGWGGDH
+142 AQTLGWGGDH

-169 LRGLYLGLRSQVSW
+169 LRGLYLALRANVAWQ
-183 KRWAWLTVAALAFV
+183 RGAWLAVAALAFV

-221 AMVPVRRWWMALGL
+221 ALVPVRRWWMALAL
-235 VALLLGLAVLLSP
+235 VAVLLAGAVLLSP

-274 LYFLHYGLDLFFQKP
+274 LYFLHYGLDLFWQKP
-289 LLGWGTGAYH
+289 WLGWGTGAYH

-327 IEHGLLGLAAFSAVF
+327 VEHGIPGLLAFAAVF
-342 VAALWQAR
+342 AAALWQAAR
-350 GMERLDR
+350 MERLDR
-357 AAAIAFIG
+357 AVAFAFVG
-365 VAFVGSLTHSGIWL
+365 VACVGSLTHSGIWL
-379 ANEGLAYC
+379 ANEGLAYS

-393 LTAPRRR
+393 LTAPLR
-400 PAPAVASPLAQG
+400 PCAKAQAGVSV

>member
-6 VFLRT
+6 VFLRS
-11 AAAYSLIA
+11 AAVFSAIA
-19 AYFSIPWTLAGANIT
+19 AFFSIPWTLAGANIS

-39 LAWVLAGGWR
+39 LAWLLAGDWR
-49 QHWDVARSSAVTY
+49 QRWDAARGNAVSL
-62 PLLAMYALILL
+62 PLLVLYAIILL
-73 GAIYTTAPWRVVFD
+73 GAVYTTAPWRVVLD

-93 KLLLMVIAITLL
+93 KLLLMVIAISLL
-105 AQDEKTR
+105 AQDGKTR
-112 ERCWTAFTLAALFTL
+112 ERCWTAFTIAALFTL

-142 GQTLGWGGDH
+142 AQTLGWGGDH

-169 LRGLYLGLRSQVSW
+169 LRGLYLALRANVAWQ
-183 KRWAWLTVAALAFV
+183 RGAWLAVAALAFV

-221 AMVPVRRWWMALGL
+221 ALVPVRRWWMALAL
-235 VALLLGLAVLLSP
+235 VAVLLAGAVLLSP

-274 LYFLHYGLDLFFQKP
+274 LYFLHYGLDLFWQKP
-289 LLGWGTGAYH
+289 WLGWGTGAYH

-327 IEHGLLGLAAFSAVF
+327 VEHGIPGLLAFAAVF
-342 VAALWQAR
+342 AAALWQAAR
-350 GMERLDR
+350 MERLDR
-357 AAAIAFIG
+357 AVAFAFVG
-365 VAFVGSLTHSGIWL
+365 VACVGSLTHSGIWL
-379 ANEGLAYC
+379 ANEGLAYS

-393 LTAPRRR
+393 LTAPLR
-400 PAPAVASPLAQG
+400 PCAKAQAGVPA

>member
-6 VFLRT
+6 VFLRS
-11 AAAYSLIA
+11 AAVFSAIA
-19 AYFSIPWTLAGANIT
+19 AFFSIPWTLAGANIS

-39 LAWVLAGGWR
+39 LAWLLAGDWR
-49 QHWDVARSSAVTY
+49 QRWDAARGNAVSL
-62 PLLAMYALILL
+62 PLLVLYAIILL
-73 GAIYTTAPWRVVFD
+73 GAVYTTAPWRVVLD

-93 KLLLMVIAITLL
+93 KLLLMVIAISLL
-105 AQDEKTR
+105 AQDGKTR
-112 ERCWTAFTLAALFTL
+112 ERCWTAFTIAALFTL

-142 GQTLGWGGDH
+142 AQTLGWGGDH

-169 LRGLYLGLRSQVSW
+169 LRGLYLALRANVAWQ
-183 KRWAWLTVAALAFV
+183 RGAWLAVAALAFV

-221 AMVPVRRWWMALGL
+221 ALVPVRRWWMALAL
-235 VALLLGLAVLLSP
+235 VAVLLAGAVLLSP

-274 LYFLHYGLDLFFQKP
+274 LYFLHYGLDLFWQKP
-289 LLGWGTGAYH
+289 WLGWGTGAYH

-327 IEHGLLGLAAFSAVF
+327 VEHGIPGLLAFAAVF
-342 VAALWQAR
+342 AAALWQAAR
-350 GMERLDR
+350 MERLDR
-357 AAAIAFIG
+357 AVAFAFVG
-365 VAFVGSLTHSGIWL
+365 VACVGSLTHSGIWL
-379 ANEGLAYC
+379 ANEGLAYS

-393 LTAPRRR
+393 LTAPLR
-400 PAPAVASPLAQG
+400 PCSKAQAGVPA

>member
-6 VFLRT
+6 VFLRS
-11 AAAYSLIA
+11 AAVFSAIA
-19 AYFSIPWTLAGANIT
+19 AFFSIPWTLAGANIS

-39 LAWVLAGGWR
+39 LAWLLAGDWR
-49 QHWDVARSSAVTY
+49 PRWDAARGNADSL
-62 PLLAMYALILL
+62 PLLVLYAIILL
-73 GAIYTTAPWRVVFD
+73 GAVYTTAPWRVVLD

-93 KLLLMVIAITLL
+93 KLLLMVIAISLL
-105 AQDEKTR
+105 AQDGKTR
-112 ERCWTAFTLAALFTL
+112 ERCWTAFTIAALFTL

-142 GQTLGWGGDH
+142 AQTLGWGGDH

-169 LRGLYLGLRSQVSW
+169 LRGLYLALRANVAWQ
-183 KRWAWLTVAALAFV
+183 RGAWLAVAALAFV

-221 AMVPVRRWWMALGL
+221 ALVPVRRWWMALAL
-235 VALLLGLAVLLSP
+235 VAVLLAGAVLLSP

-274 LYFLHYGLDLFFQKP
+274 LYFLHYGLDLFWQKP
-289 LLGWGTGAYH
+289 WLGWGTGAYH

-327 IEHGLLGLAAFSAVF
+327 VEHGIPGLLAFAAVF
-342 VAALWQAR
+342 AAALWQAAR
-350 GMERLDR
+350 MERLDR
-357 AAAIAFIG
+357 AVAFAFVG
-365 VAFVGSLTHSGIWL
+365 VACVGSLTHSGIWL
-379 ANEGLAYC
+379 ANEGLAYS

-393 LTAPRRR
+393 LTAPLR
-400 PAPAVASPLAQG
+400 PCAKAQAGVSV

>member
-6 VFLRT
+6 VFLRS
-11 AAAYSLIA
+11 AAVFSAIA
-19 AYFSIPWTLAGANIT
+19 AFFSIPWTLAGANIS

-39 LAWVLAGGWR
+39 LAWLLAGDWR
-49 QHWDVARSSAVTY
+49 QRWDAARGNAVSL
-62 PLLAMYALILL
+62 PLLVLYAIILL
-73 GAIYTTAPWRVVFD
+73 GAVYTTAPWRVVLD

-93 KLLLMVIAITLL
+93 KLLLMVIAISLL
-105 AQDEKTR
+105 AQDGKTR
-112 ERCWTAFTLAALFTL
+112 ERCWTAFTIAALFTL

-134 WWRLPWSR
+134 WWWLPWSR
-142 GQTLGWGGDH
+142 AQTLGWGGDH

-169 LRGLYLGLRSQVSW
+169 LRGLYLALRANVAWQ
-183 KRWAWLTVAALAFV
+183 RGAWLAVAALAFV

-221 AMVPVRRWWMALGL
+221 ALVPVRRWWMALAL
-235 VALLLGLAVLLSP
+235 VAVLLAGAVLLSP

-274 LYFLHYGLDLFFQKP
+274 LYFLHYGLDLFWQKP
-289 LLGWGTGAYH
+289 WLGWGTGAYH

-327 IEHGLLGLAAFSAVF
+327 VEHGIPGLLAFAAVF
-342 VAALWQAR
+342 AAALWQAAR
-350 GMERLDR
+350 MERLDR
-357 AAAIAFIG
+357 AVAFAFVG
-365 VAFVGSLTHSGIWL
+365 VACVGSLTHSGIWL
-379 ANEGLAYC
+379 ANEGLAYS

-393 LTAPRRR
+393 LTAPLR
-400 PAPAVASPLAQG
+400 PCAKAQAGVSV